1 MQFIILSEIFI
12 QRFLYKYGKKTLK
25 AIKLGK
31 ISATKSEE
39 AFTKTGFQNWKKALE
54 KNSGLAKHNDSNSHK
69 KASEDLMKASDYGTN
84 DVCELLD
91 DKLLQ
96 QQLKN

>member
-1 MQFIILSEIFI
+1 MTNHFEI
-12 QRFLYKYGKKTLK
+12 K

-54 KNSGLAKHNDSNSHK
+54 KNSELVKHNDSNSHK

-84 DVCELLD
+84 DVGELLD
-91 DKLLQ
+91 DQVITTAAKKQKVLRKTLE
-96 QQLKN
+96 NIS